1 MDGRYSTSIQSG
13 GTPPSRVA
21 DGRIDPDHTPGERG
35 SRVDTGATR
44 RRVPAAESPGT
55 GIHLVTAVVILWLLL
70 ASGMILPAG
79 LAGQTPGGTATQQ
92 DSAFVPDS
100 IPPDP
105 PVEKKPPVYAVL
117 GLGYGS
123 RNDACVLCES
133 PSDNQS
139 FTGHLSVGRP
149 LGHGFGVGADVSVWR
164 RARPGTP
171 LPADSS
177 GVPGETVLANTLGN
191 LSVSFSYDIW
201 HLYVRAGGGLSYGS
215 QDLEAT
221 DANGNLMVH
230 TASGWGVGYSA
241 GIGLTVPVASVVSV
255 AFFGN
260 WNVGRYDM
268 ISPQGLTE
276 RAARH
281 EYLEFGVGVAVR

>member
-1 MDGRYSTSIQSG
+1 MLFTWALTFGFLLMPGILF
-13 GTPPSRVA
+13 PS
-21 DGRIDPDHTPGERG
+21 
-35 SRVDTGATR
+35 S
-44 RRVPAAESPGT
+44 
-55 GIHLVTAVVILWLLL
+55 
-70 ASGMILPAG
+70 
-79 LAGQTPGGTATQQ
+79 LAGQVSGENPPRQNA
-92 DSAFVPDS
+92 DSVPDS
-100 IPPDP
+100 IPQDAPS
-105 PVEKKPPVYAVL
+105 VKKLPVYAVL

-133 PSDNQS
+133 PNDNKS

-149 LGHGFGVGADVSVWR
+149 LGYGFGVGLDLSVWR

-171 LPADSS
+171 LPADTS
-177 GVPGETVLANTLGN
+177 GVPGETALANTLGN
-191 LSVSFSYDIW
+191 LSISFSYDIW
-201 HLYVRAGGGLSYGS
+201 HLYVRAGGGLAYGA

-276 RAARH
+276 RAAAH
-281 EYLEFGVGVAVR
+281 EYLEFGVGVAIR